1 MSSLKIN
8 TRTTVVILITLAL
21 ASSFPASVQAAG
33 TIGRGEYLDNVDF
46 SGRSS
51 LAWEEDASNFSLGY
65 FDHAAEAV
73 ARLAW
78 TQTTPVEQT
87 PSTTSPATTAVITGT
102 VVDAQDPRPLN
113 IRSGPGLEFLPFT
126 TLALGQS
133 VELIGRDTTGAWVQ
147 VRLADGRIGWA
158 SGRFLVSNS
167 LLTNLPIASTD
178 PLAAI
183 PVVTTTVSSTGTGGL
198 ATGTVVNTNRLN
210 VRSGPGLN
218 FNVFATLIQSQ
229 AVTLE
234 GRNADG
240 SWLQVRLPA
249 GRLGWVSSAFI
260 AANLE
265 IANLP
270 VITSV
275 TAPVVSTPSVTTTTP
290 GIGGLATGMVINT
303 NRLNVRSGPGP
314 NFSLLTTLSLNQLV
328 TLEGRNTDGSWL
340 QVRLADG
347 QLGWVSSV
355 FVAPNLTITN
365 LPVTG

>member
-133 VELIGRDTTGAWVQ
+133 VELIGRDATGAWVQ

-158 SGRFLVSNS
+158 SGRFLVSHS
-167 LLTNLPIASTD
+167 LPTNLPIVSTD

-183 PVVTTTVSSTGTGGL
+183 PVVTTTVPTTGTGGL
-198 ATGTVVNTNRLN
+198 ATGTVITANRLN

-218 FNVFATLIQSQ
+218 FDVFATLIQSQ

-240 SWLQVRLPA
+240 SWVQVRLPD
-249 GRLGWVSSAFI
+249 GQLGWVSGVFM

-270 VITSV
+270 VTSSTLV
-275 TAPVVSTPSVTTTTP
+275 ISTPSVTTTTP
-290 GIGGLATGMVINT
+290 GIGGLATGMVINAD
-303 NRLNVRSGPGP
+303 RLNVRSGPAL
-314 NFSLLTTLSLNQLV
+314 NFSLLTTLPLNQLV
-328 TLEGRNTDGSWL
+328 TLEGRNADGSWL
-340 QVRLADG
+340 QVRLSDG

>member
-8 TRTTVVILITLAL
+8 TRTTVVMLITLAL
-21 ASSFPASVQAAG
+21 VSSLAVSVQAAG
-33 TIGRGEYLDNVDF
+33 TSRRGEYFNNVDF
-46 SGRSS
+46 SGTPS
-51 LAWEEDASNFSLGY
+51 LAREDTASNFNLGY

-87 PSTTSPATTAVITGT
+87 PSTTSSATTTIITGT
-102 VVDAQDPRPLN
+102 VVDTQDPRPLN

-133 VELIGRDTTGAWVQ
+133 VELIGRDATGAWVQ

-178 PLAAI
+178 PLADI
-183 PVVTTTVSSTGTGGL
+183 PVVTTTVPTTGTGGL
-198 ATGTVVNTNRLN
+198 ATGTVITANRLN
-210 VRSGPGLN
+210 VRNGPGLN
-218 FNVFATLIQSQ
+218 FSILGALSQSQ

-240 SWLQVRLPA
+240 SWLQVRLPD
-249 GRLGWVSSAFI
+249 GRQGWVSSVFM

-265 IANLP
+265 IASLP
-270 VITSV
+270 VITS
-275 TAPVVSTPSVTTTTP
+275 TPVVSTPSVTTATP
-290 GIGGLATGMVINT
+290 GVGGLATGMVINA
-303 NRLNVRSGPGP
+303 NRLNVRTGPGP
-314 NFSLLTTLSLNQLV
+314 NFSLLTTLPLNQLV
-328 TLEGRNTDGSWL
+328 TLEGRNADGSWL

-347 QLGWVSSV
+347 QLGWVSSLYIT
-355 FVAPNLTITN
+355 PNLDIAT
-365 LPVTG
+365 LPVIS